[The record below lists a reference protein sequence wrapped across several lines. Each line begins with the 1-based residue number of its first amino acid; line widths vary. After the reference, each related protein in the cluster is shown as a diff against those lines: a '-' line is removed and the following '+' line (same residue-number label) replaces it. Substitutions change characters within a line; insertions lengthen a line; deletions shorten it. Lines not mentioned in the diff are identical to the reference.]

1 MVAYL
6 DIGVCSGLGL
16 YASGQPGAAAVGTQ
30 QGGRVAVWCEQ
41 VSRVSQPLL
50 PRHRLLRILVVLF
63 AAVAA
68 FVFAPVPAL
77 AHVDLESSSPADGTV
92 VTEVPELIELR
103 FTSEA
108 VPAGDGVVLA
118 SADGVTIEVT
128 VSQPEPT
135 VVHVVPAEPFEN
147 GVFGV
152 LWTMRA
158 GDAHPK
164 TGTITFQ
171 VDALQQPPVDEVS
184 TPDSTVAPPV
194 AEPEASAPESE
205 APVFEDASDA
215 ASEDPASTPEASS
228 AQVELEP
235 VFEVTEPGSDIG
247 DWLARVGRWA
257 AMAGVLAG
265 IGAFAFAATSL
276 VGTRREVEEAGYWV
290 RRAGMLIVAGTVL
303 EVLGTSMGYAGSV
316 AGGFAPSS
324 IVEVLAGSF
333 GIAVA
338 LRIVGGVAMA
348 SGTTNAVSVASSPI
362 ASTVGGS
369 SHGGSGVAVLDRDE
383 PTYRLDVHHERVAL
397 IGIGLVAASYLF
409 DGHTVT
415 AAPNLLVRSAS
426 AVHVLAAGVWVGGVL
441 LMAWTLAQR
450 YRRSVPLGA
459 APMAIRFSR
468 VASVALAAV
477 AVAGTALAIAIVD
490 SPSELFTTPWGR
502 VLIVKV
508 LAVAI
513 AAGLGAYNHF
523 VTVPILD
530 RDPADGEAADRL
542 RRLVRIEGAV
552 LLAVV
557 ALTAILVGLA
567 S

>member
-1 MVAYL
+1 MSQLLLLLIVL
-6 DIGVCSGLGL
+6 RRRLQGV
-16 YASGQPGAAAVGTQ
+16 
-30 QGGRVAVWCEQ
+30 
-41 VSRVSQPLL
+41 
-50 PRHRLLRILVVLF
+50 LVVLF
-63 AAVAA
+63 VAVA
-68 FVFAPVPAL
+68 VFAVVPAPAL

-108 VPAGDGVVLA
+108 VPAGDGVELT

-135 VVHVVPAEPFEN
+135 VVHVVPAESLAN

-158 GDAHPK
+158 GDAHPR

-171 VDALQQPPVDEVS
+171 VDAPQPPPVEDGL
-184 TPDSTVAPPV
+184 TPDSTVADADAVP
-194 AEPEASAPESE
+194 EPSAPESE
-205 APVFEDASDA
+205 TEAPVSTQEA
-215 ASEDPASTPEASS
+215 AS

-235 VFEVTEPGSDIG
+235 VFEVTESGTGVG
-247 DWLARVGRWA
+247 DWIARLGRWT

-276 VGTRREVEEAGYWV
+276 VGTRREVEEAGFWV
-290 RRAGMLIVAGTVL
+290 RRCGMLIVAGTGL
-303 EVLGTSMGYAGSV
+303 EVLGVSMGYAGSV

-324 IVEVLAGSF
+324 IVEVLAGSL

-348 SGTTNAVSVASSPI
+348 SGTTNSVSVASSPV
-362 ASTVGGS
+362 ASTVSGS
-369 SHGGSGVAVLDRDE
+369 SHGGSDVAVLDRDE

-397 IGIGLVAASYLF
+397 IGIGLVAVSYLF

-415 AAPNLLVRSAS
+415 AAPNLLVRSAG

-441 LMAWTLAQR
+441 LMGWTLAQR
-450 YRRSVPLGA
+450 HRRSLPLEA
-459 APMAIRFSR
+459 ASMAIRFSR

-477 AVAGTALAIAIVD
+477 AVAGTALAIAILD
-490 SPSELFTTPWGR
+490 TPSELFTTPWGR

-513 AAGLGAYNHF
+513 AAAIGAYNHF
-523 VTVPILD
+523 VTVPTLD
-530 RDPADGEAADRL
+530 RGPADGEAADRL
-542 RRLVRIEGAV
+542 RRLVRIEGVV
-552 LLAVV
+552 LLVVV

>member
-1 MVAYL
+1 LFVLLAAL
-6 DIGVCSGLGL
+6 AVIGL
-16 YASGQPGAAAVGTQ
+16 
-30 QGGRVAVWCEQ
+30 
-41 VSRVSQPLL
+41 
-50 PRHRLLRILVVLF
+50 
-63 AAVAA
+63 VAA
-68 FVFAPVPAL
+68 PAL

-135 VVHVVPAEPFEN
+135 VVHVAPAEPIAN
-147 GVFGV
+147 GVYGV

-158 GDAHPK
+158 GDAHPR

-171 VDALQQPPVDEVS
+171 VDAPPPPPVDETS
-184 TPDSTVAPPV
+184 GAI
-194 AEPEASAPESE
+194 
-205 APVFEDASDA
+205 
-215 ASEDPASTPEASS
+215 SEDPVPTQEASS
-228 AQVELEP
+228 AQAELEP
-235 VFEVTEPGSDIG
+235 VFEVAESGSDMG
-247 DWLARVGRWA
+247 DWLARLGRWA

-276 VGTRREVEEAGYWV
+276 VGTRREVEEAGFWV
-290 RRAGMLIVAGTVL
+290 RRSGMLIVAGTVL
-303 EVLGTSMGYAGSV
+303 EALGTSMGYAGSV
-316 AGGFAPSS
+316 SGGFAPSS

-348 SGTTNAVSVASSPI
+348 SGTTNSVSVASSPV

-369 SHGGSGVAVLDRDE
+369 SHGGSDVAVLDRDE

-415 AAPNLLVRSAS
+415 TAPNLLVRSAS

-441 LMAWTLAQR
+441 LMAWTLARR

-459 APMAIRFSR
+459 ASMAIRFSR

-477 AVAGTALAIAIVD
+477 AVAGTSLAIAILD

-502 VLIVKV
+502 VLVVKV
-508 LAVAI
+508 LAVAV
-513 AAGLGAYNHF
+513 AAGIGAYNHF
-523 VTVPILD
+523 VTVPMLD
-530 RDPADGEAADRL
+530 RDPADREAADRL
-542 RRLVRIEGAV
+542 RRLVGVEGAV
-552 LLAVV
+552 LLVVV